1 VRSIQLESG
10 RLAQILASIF
20 GGLISLFG
28 TDFSVGGIVAF
39 FAAAFTA
46 ANGFKKLA
54 DIAETKTKA
63 AKT

>member
-1 VRSIQLESG
+1 M
-10 RLAQILASIF
+10 AQILASIF